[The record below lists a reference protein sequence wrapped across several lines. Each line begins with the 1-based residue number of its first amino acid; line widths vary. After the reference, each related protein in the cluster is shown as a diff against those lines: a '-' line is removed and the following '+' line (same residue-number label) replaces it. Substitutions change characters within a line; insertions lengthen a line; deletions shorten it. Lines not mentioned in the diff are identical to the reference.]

1 MAQRRMFSK
10 KITETDKFL
19 EMPLSSQALYFH
31 LSMGADDEGFIDRAK
46 TIQRTIGASDDDMKL
61 LIAKGFLIP
70 FESGVVVIRHWRIHN
85 FIQSDRFQ
93 KTIHEKERSQLEY
106 DSSKTA
112 QLKAPEPWI
121 QNGSKMDPQVR
132 LGKDRLDKDRLD
144 IYSRVSNET
153 PTAFENK
160 TKKQLL
166 SVEEIKDELQIGLTA
181 KTVPIINHL
190 NSKTGSKY
198 RVSSAKTKSLIKA
211 RLKEG
216 YTVDDFEKVID
227 IKCDEWLNTSMS
239 KYLRPETL
247 FSNKF
252 ESYLNQPPKQQ
263 KTGFGISGS
272 GF

>member
-85 FIQSDRFQ
+85 YIQTDRFQ
-93 KTIHEKERSQLEY
+93 KTIHEKEKNQLEY

-112 QLKAPEPWI
+112 QLKPLDDCI
-121 QNGSKMDPQVR
+121 QNVSKVDTQVR
-132 LGKDRLDKDRLD
+132 IGKDRLELGKN
-144 IYSRVSNET
+144 IYCRVSDET
-153 PTAFENK
+153 PTAFEK
-160 TKKQLL
+160 ETKKSNQKTEDEKLDT
-166 SVEEIKDELQIGLTA
+166 VAKAKEIIEYLNGKLNTKYKSTSQ
-181 KTVPIINHL
+181 KTQ
-190 NSKTGSKY
+190 
-198 RVSSAKTKSLIKA
+198 SLVRA
-211 RLKEG
+211 RLRDG

-227 IKCDEWLNTSMS
+227 TKCSEWLNTSMS

-252 ESYLNQPPKQQ
+252 ESYLNQLNKRQDA
-263 KTGFGISGS
+263 GFGISGS

>member
-85 FIQSDRFQ
+85 FIQGDRFQ
-93 KTIHEKERSQLEY
+93 KTIYEKERSLLEY
-106 DSSKTA
+106 DSSKAA
-112 QLKAPEPWI
+112 QLKAPEKWI
-121 QNGSKMDPQVR
+121 QNGSKVDPQVR
-132 LGKDRLDKDRLD
+132 LGKDRLDKGRLD
-144 IYSRVSNET
+144 IYSRVSSET
-153 PTAFENK
+153 PTVSENEAKKSNQQIEDERLDTVAK
-160 TKKQLL
+160 TKKIMEYLNNKLNTRYKSTSQ
-166 SVEEIKDELQIGLTA
+166 
-181 KTVPIINHL
+181 KTQTLV
-190 NSKTGSKY
+190 
-198 RVSSAKTKSLIKA
+198 RA
-211 RLKEG
+211 RLRDG

-252 ESYLNQPPKQQ
+252 EGYLNQQPKQQ
-263 KTGFGISGS
+263 NTGFGISGS

>member
-1 MAQRRMFSK
+1 M
-10 KITETDKFL
+10 
-19 EMPLSSQALYFH
+19 
-31 LSMGADDEGFIDRAK
+31 
-46 TIQRTIGASDDDMKL
+46 
-61 LIAKGFLIP
+61 
-70 FESGVVVIRHWRIHN
+70 
-85 FIQSDRFQ
+85 
-93 KTIHEKERSQLEY
+93 
-106 DSSKTA
+106 
-112 QLKAPEPWI
+112 
-121 QNGSKMDPQVR
+121 
-132 LGKDRLDKDRLD
+132 
-144 IYSRVSNET
+144 
-153 PTAFENK
+153 
-160 TKKQLL
+160 
-166 SVEEIKDELQIGLTA
+166 
-181 KTVPIINHL
+181 PIINHL

>member
-1 MAQRRMFSK
+1 MFSK
-10 KITETDKFL
+10 KITETDNFL

-93 KTIHEKERSQLEY
+93 KTIHEKEKSQLEY
-106 DSSKTA
+106 DSSRTA
-112 QLKAPEPWI
+112 QLKAPERWI

-144 IYSRVSNET
+144 IYSRVPNET
-153 PTAFENK
+153 PTAFE
-160 TKKQLL
+160 
-166 SVEEIKDELQIGLTA
+166 SEEEKINLTA
-181 KTVPIINHL
+181 KTKEILEYL
-190 NSKTGSKY
+190 NSKLNTNYKSTSK
-198 RVSSAKTKSLIKA
+198 KTQSLVRA
-211 RLKEG
+211 RLNDG
-216 YTVDDFEKVID
+216 YSINDFEKVID
-227 IKCDEWLNTSMS
+227 TKCDEWLNTSMS

-252 ESYLNQPPKQQ
+252 ESYLNQRSQQ
-263 KTGFGISGS
+263 QNAGFGISGS